1 MPHGIIKTMKEELL
15 KEEKNLRRLRFIV
28 DLTEAVLMQSDL
40 SLRES
45 QELIAGT
52 KRAALALFPD
62 KEFVYDLIYTPRFS
76 RIIAE
81 RFTVPGSMSGRN

>member
-45 QELIAGT
+45 EELIAGT